1 MQMSI
6 ELIDENEALAGH
18 RTRVEAMR
26 REKERQQRIRRQV
39 KKYVPAAVGILAALI
54 LIVTGIGALIGRA
67 SDKRKLMEAGSSV
80 AKIAEAFRNVNFLE
94 IAEAGIPMAGGQGV
108 AEKEAAEPK
117 VYEAHSTSDTLQLGE
132 GDIVSEYAILIDA
145 DSGEILA
152 ERNAHVRMNP
162 ASMTK
167 ILTALVAAEQAE
179 DLDDKLTITREIT
192 DYGYIND
199 CSSAGFVIDERVSV
213 RDLLY
218 GTILPSGADAA
229 VGLAVYVSGS
239 QEDFVELM
247 NDRLKELG
255 LSKTAHFTNCVG
267 VFDENHYC
275 TAYDI
280 AMILEAAIDNEI
292 CREVMST
299 RIHTT
304 AKTLQNPEG
313 LELSNWFIRRI
324 EDKDS
329 GGKVLGG
336 KTGYV
341 AQSGNCAASF
351 ASLDNGRNLV
361 CVTAN
366 ASGKWR
372 CIEDHVKLYKQF
384 SR

>member
-1 MQMSI
+1 M
-6 ELIDENEALAGH
+6 ELIDENEVASVH

-26 REKERQQRIRRQV
+26 REKERQQRIRRYI
-39 KKYVPAAVGILAALI
+39 KKYAPVAVGILAALI
-54 LIVTGIGALIGRA
+54 LVVTGIGAFIGRA
-67 SDKRKLMEAGSSV
+67 SDKRKVEEAGGSV
-80 AKIAEAFRNVNFLE
+80 AKLAAAFRNVNFLE
-94 IAEAGIPMAGGQGV
+94 IAEAGIPMAGDLSL
-108 AEKEAAEPK
+108 AEKEEVEPK
-117 VYEAHSTSDTLQLGE
+117 VYEAHSTSDTLLLGE
-132 GDIVSEYAILIDA
+132 GDIVSEYAILIDV

-179 DLDDKLTITREIT
+179 DLDDKLTVTREIT

-239 QEDFVELM
+239 QEAFVELM
-247 NDRLKELG
+247 NERLKELG

-304 AKTLQNPEG
+304 EKTLQNPEG

-351 ASLDNGRNLV
+351 AALDNGRNLV

>member
-1 MQMSI
+1 M
-6 ELIDENEALAGH
+6 ELIDENEVASVH

-26 REKERQQRIRRQV
+26 REKERQQRIRRYI
-39 KKYVPAAVGILAALI
+39 KKYAPVAVGILAALI
-54 LIVTGIGALIGRA
+54 LVVTGIGAFIGRA
-67 SDKRKLMEAGSSV
+67 SDKRKVEEAGGSV
-80 AKIAEAFRNVNFLE
+80 AKLAAAFRNVNFLE
-94 IAEAGIPMAGGQGV
+94 IAESGIPMAGDLSL
-108 AEKEAAEPK
+108 AEKEEAEPK
-117 VYEAHSTSDTLQLGE
+117 VYEAHSTSDTLLLGE
-132 GDIVSEYAILIDA
+132 GDIVSEYAILIDV

-179 DLDDKLTITREIT
+179 DLDDKLTVTREIT

-239 QEDFVELM
+239 QEAFVELM
-247 NDRLKELG
+247 NERLKELG

-304 AKTLQNPEG
+304 EKTLQNPEG

-351 ASLDNGRNLV
+351 AALDNGRNLV

-372 CIEDHVKLYKQF
+372 CIEDHVELYKQF

>member
-1 MQMSI
+1 M
-6 ELIDENEALAGH
+6 ELIDENEAMAGH

-26 REKERQQRIRRQV
+26 REKERQQRIRRDI
-39 KKYVPAAVGILAALI
+39 KKYAPVAVGILVALI
-54 LIVTGIGALIGRA
+54 LVVTGIGALIGRA
-67 SDKRKLMEAGSSV
+67 SDKRKLMEAGDSV
-80 AKIAEAFRNVNFLE
+80 AKIAAAFCNVNFLE
-94 IAEAGIPMAGGQGV
+94 IAEARIPMAGGQNV

-117 VYEAHSTSDTLQLGE
+117 VYEAHSTSDTLQLRE
-132 GDIVSEYAILIDA
+132 GDIVSEYAILIDL

>member
-1 MQMSI
+1 M
-6 ELIDENEALAGH
+6 ELIDENEVASVH

-26 REKERQQRIRRQV
+26 REKERQQRIRRYI
-39 KKYVPAAVGILAALI
+39 KKYAPVAVGILAALI
-54 LIVTGIGALIGRA
+54 LVVTGIGAFIGRA
-67 SDKRKLMEAGSSV
+67 SDKRKVEEAGGSV
-80 AKIAEAFRNVNFLE
+80 AKLAAAFRNVNFLE
-94 IAEAGIPMAGGQGV
+94 IAESGIPMAGDLSL
-108 AEKEAAEPK
+108 AEKEEAEPK
-117 VYEAHSTSDTLQLGE
+117 VYEAHSTSDTLLLGE
-132 GDIVSEYAILIDA
+132 GDIVSEYAILIDV

-179 DLDDKLTITREIT
+179 DLDDKLTVTREIT

-239 QEDFVELM
+239 QEAFVELM
-247 NDRLKELG
+247 NERLKELG

-304 AKTLQNPEG
+304 EKTLELPEG
-313 LELSNWFIRRI
+313 RELSNWFIRRI

-351 ASLDNGRNLV
+351 AALDNGRNLV

>member
-1 MQMSI
+1 M
-6 ELIDENEALAGH
+6 ELIDENEVASVH

-26 REKERQQRIRRQV
+26 REKERQQRIRRYI
-39 KKYVPAAVGILAALI
+39 KKYAPVAVGILAALI
-54 LIVTGIGALIGRA
+54 LVVTGIGAFIGRA
-67 SDKRKLMEAGSSV
+67 SDKRKVEEAGGSV
-80 AKIAEAFRNVNFLE
+80 AKLAAAFRNVNFLE
-94 IAEAGIPMAGGQGV
+94 IAEAGIPMAGGLSL
-108 AEKEAAEPK
+108 AEKEEAEPK
-117 VYEAHSTSDTLQLGE
+117 VYEAHSTSDTLTLGE
-132 GDIVSEYAILIDA
+132 DDIVSEYAILIDV

-179 DLDDKLTITREIT
+179 DLDDKLTVTREIT

-199 CSSAGFVIDERVSV
+199 CSSAGFVIDEQVSV

-239 QEDFVELM
+239 QEAFVELM
-247 NDRLKELG
+247 NERLKELG

-304 AKTLQNPEG
+304 EKTLQNPEG

-351 ASLDNGRNLV
+351 AALDNGRNLV

>member
-1 MQMSI
+1 M
-6 ELIDENEALAGH
+6 ELIDENEVASVH

-26 REKERQQRIRRQV
+26 REKERQQRIRRYI
-39 KKYVPAAVGILAALI
+39 KKYAPVAVGILAALI
-54 LIVTGIGALIGRA
+54 LVVTGIGAFIGRA
-67 SDKRKLMEAGSSV
+67 SDKRKVEEAGGSV
-80 AKIAEAFRNVNFLE
+80 AKLAAAFRNVNFLE
-94 IAEAGIPMAGGQGV
+94 IAESGIPMAGDLSL
-108 AEKEAAEPK
+108 AEKEEAEPK
-117 VYEAHSTSDTLQLGE
+117 VYEAHSTSDTLLLGE
-132 GDIVSEYAILIDA
+132 GDIVSEYAILIDV

-179 DLDDKLTITREIT
+179 DLDDKLTVTREIT

-239 QEDFVELM
+239 QEAFVELM
-247 NDRLKELG
+247 NERLKELG

-304 AKTLQNPEG
+304 EKTLQNPEG

-351 ASLDNGRNLV
+351 AALDNGRNLV

>member
-1 MQMSI
+1 M
-6 ELIDENEALAGH
+6 ELIDENEVASVH

-26 REKERQQRIRRQV
+26 REKERQQRIRRYI
-39 KKYVPAAVGILAALI
+39 KKYAPVAVGILAALI
-54 LIVTGIGALIGRA
+54 LVVTGSGAFIGRA
-67 SDKRKLMEAGSSV
+67 SDKRKVEEAGGSV
-80 AKIAEAFRNVNFLE
+80 AKLAAAFRNVNFLE
-94 IAEAGIPMAGGQGV
+94 IAEAGIPMAGGLSL
-108 AEKEAAEPK
+108 AEKEEAEPK
-117 VYEAHSTSDTLQLGE
+117 VYEAHSTSDTLTLGE
-132 GDIVSEYAILIDA
+132 DDIVSEYAILIDV

-179 DLDDKLTITREIT
+179 DLDDKLTVTREIT

-239 QEDFVELM
+239 QEAFVELM
-247 NDRLKELG
+247 NERLKELG

-304 AKTLQNPEG
+304 EKTLQNPEG

-351 ASLDNGRNLV
+351 AALDNGRNLV

>member
-1 MQMSI
+1 M
-6 ELIDENEALAGH
+6 ELIDENEVASVH

-26 REKERQQRIRRQV
+26 REKERQQRIRRYI
-39 KKYVPAAVGILAALI
+39 KKYAPVAVGILAALI
-54 LIVTGIGALIGRA
+54 LVVTGIGAFIGRA
-67 SDKRKLMEAGSSV
+67 SDKRKVEEAGGSV
-80 AKIAEAFRNVNFLE
+80 AKLAAAFRNVNFLE
-94 IAEAGIPMAGGQGV
+94 IAESGIPMAGDLSL
-108 AEKEAAEPK
+108 AEKEEAEPK
-117 VYEAHSTSDTLQLGE
+117 VYEAHSTSDTLTLGE
-132 GDIVSEYAILIDA
+132 DDIVSEYAILIDV

-179 DLDDKLTITREIT
+179 DLDDKLTVTREIT

-199 CSSAGFVIDERVSV
+199 CSSAGFGIDERVSV

-218 GTILPSGADAA
+218 VTILPSGADAA

-239 QEDFVELM
+239 QEAFVELM
-247 NDRLKELG
+247 NERLKELG

-304 AKTLQNPEG
+304 EKTLQNPEG

-351 ASLDNGRNLV
+351 AALDNGRNLV

>member
-1 MQMSI
+1 M
-6 ELIDENEALAGH
+6 ELIDENEVASVH

-26 REKERQQRIRRQV
+26 REKERQQRIRRYI
-39 KKYVPAAVGILAALI
+39 KKYAPVAVGILAALI
-54 LIVTGIGALIGRA
+54 LVVTGIGAFIGRA
-67 SDKRKLMEAGSSV
+67 SDKRKVEEAGGSV
-80 AKIAEAFRNVNFLE
+80 AKLAAAFRNVNFLE
-94 IAEAGIPMAGGQGV
+94 IAEAGIPMAGDLSL
-108 AEKEAAEPK
+108 AEKEEAEPK
-117 VYEAHSTSDTLQLGE
+117 VYEAHSTSDTLTLGE
-132 GDIVSEYAILIDA
+132 DDIVSEYAILIDV

-179 DLDDKLTITREIT
+179 DLDDKLTVTREIT

-239 QEDFVELM
+239 QEAFVEQM
-247 NDRLKELG
+247 NERLKELG

-304 AKTLQNPEG
+304 EKTLQNPEG

-351 ASLDNGRNLV
+351 AALDNGRNLV

>member
-1 MQMSI
+1 M
-6 ELIDENEALAGH
+6 ELIDENEVASVH

-26 REKERQQRIRRQV
+26 REKERQQRIRRYI
-39 KKYVPAAVGILAALI
+39 KKYAPVAVGILAALI
-54 LIVTGIGALIGRA
+54 LVVTGIGAFIGRA
-67 SDKRKLMEAGSSV
+67 SDKRKVEEAGGSV
-80 AKIAEAFRNVNFLE
+80 AKLAAAFRNVNFLE
-94 IAEAGIPMAGGQGV
+94 IAESGIPMAGDLSL
-108 AEKEAAEPK
+108 AEKEEAEPK
-117 VYEAHSTSDTLQLGE
+117 VYEAHSTSDTLTLGE
-132 GDIVSEYAILIDA
+132 DDIVSEYAILIDV

-179 DLDDKLTITREIT
+179 DLDDKLTVTREIT

-239 QEDFVELM
+239 QEAFVELM
-247 NDRLKELG
+247 NERLKELG

-280 AMILEAAIDNEI
+280 AMILEAAIDN
-292 CREVMST
+292 
-299 RIHTT
+299 
-304 AKTLQNPEG
+304 
-313 LELSNWFIRRI
+313 
-324 EDKDS
+324 
-329 GGKVLGG
+329 
-336 KTGYV
+336 
-341 AQSGNCAASF
+341 
-351 ASLDNGRNLV
+351 
-361 CVTAN
+361 
-366 ASGKWR
+366 
-372 CIEDHVKLYKQF
+372 
-384 SR
+384 

>member
-1 MQMSI
+1 M
-6 ELIDENEALAGH
+6 ELIDENEVASVH

-26 REKERQQRIRRQV
+26 REKERQQRIRRYI
-39 KKYVPAAVGILAALI
+39 KKYAPVAVGILAALI
-54 LIVTGIGALIGRA
+54 LVVTGIGAFIGRA
-67 SDKRKLMEAGSSV
+67 SDKRRSEEAGGSV
-80 AKIAEAFRNVNFLE
+80 AKLAAAFRNVNFLE
-94 IAEAGIPMAGGQGV
+94 IAEAGIPMAGDLSL
-108 AEKEAAEPK
+108 AEKEEAEPK
-117 VYEAHSTSDTLQLGE
+117 VYEAHSTSDTLLLGE
-132 GDIVSEYAILIDA
+132 GDIVSEYAILIDV

-179 DLDDKLTITREIT
+179 DLDDKLTVTREIT

-218 GTILPSGADAA
+218 GTILPSGSDAA

-239 QEDFVELM
+239 QEAFVELM
-247 NDRLKELG
+247 NERLKELG

-304 AKTLQNPEG
+304 EKTLQNPEG

-351 ASLDNGRNLV
+351 AALDNGRNLV

>member
-1 MQMSI
+1 M
-6 ELIDENEALAGH
+6 ELIDENEVASVH

-26 REKERQQRIRRQV
+26 REKERQQRIRRYI
-39 KKYVPAAVGILAALI
+39 KKYAPVAVGILAALI
-54 LIVTGIGALIGRA
+54 LVVTGIGAFIGRA
-67 SDKRKLMEAGSSV
+67 SDKRKVEEAGGSV
-80 AKIAEAFRNVNFLE
+80 AKLAAAFRNVNFLE
-94 IAEAGIPMAGGQGV
+94 IAEAGIPMAGDLSL
-108 AEKEAAEPK
+108 AEKEEAEPK
-117 VYEAHSTSDTLQLGE
+117 VYEAHSTSDTLLLGE
-132 GDIVSEYAILIDA
+132 DDIVSEYAILIDV

-179 DLDDKLTITREIT
+179 DLDDKLTVTREIT

-239 QEDFVELM
+239 QEAFVELM
-247 NDRLKELG
+247 NERLKELG

-304 AKTLQNPEG
+304 EKTLQNPEG

-351 ASLDNGRNLV
+351 AALDNGRNLV

>member
-1 MQMSI
+1 M
-6 ELIDENEALAGH
+6 ELIDENEVASVH

-26 REKERQQRIRRQV
+26 REKERQQRIRRYI
-39 KKYVPAAVGILAALI
+39 KKYAPVAVGILAALI
-54 LIVTGIGALIGRA
+54 LVVTGIGAFIGRA
-67 SDKRKLMEAGSSV
+67 SDKRRSEEAGGSV
-80 AKIAEAFRNVNFLE
+80 AKLAAAFRNVNFLE
-94 IAEAGIPMAGGQGV
+94 IAEAGIPMAGDLSL
-108 AEKEAAEPK
+108 AEKEEAEPK
-117 VYEAHSTSDTLQLGE
+117 VYEAHSTSDTLLLGE
-132 GDIVSEYAILIDA
+132 GDIVSEYAILIDV

-179 DLDDKLTITREIT
+179 DLDDKLIVTREIT

-239 QEDFVELM
+239 QEAFVELM
-247 NDRLKELG
+247 NERLKELG

-304 AKTLQNPEG
+304 EKTLQNPEG

-351 ASLDNGRNLV
+351 AALDNGRNLV

>member
-1 MQMSI
+1 M
-6 ELIDENEALAGH
+6 ELIDENEVASVH

-26 REKERQQRIRRQV
+26 REKERQQRIRRYI
-39 KKYVPAAVGILAALI
+39 KKYAPVAVGILAALI
-54 LIVTGIGALIGRA
+54 LVVTGIGAFIGRA
-67 SDKRKLMEAGSSV
+67 SDKRKVEEAGGSV
-80 AKIAEAFRNVNFLE
+80 AKLAAAFRNVNFLE
-94 IAEAGIPMAGGQGV
+94 IAEAGIPMAGGLSL
-108 AEKEAAEPK
+108 AEKEEAEPK
-117 VYEAHSTSDTLQLGE
+117 VYEAHSTSDTLTLGE
-132 GDIVSEYAILIDA
+132 DDIVSEYAILIDV

-179 DLDDKLTITREIT
+179 DLDDKLTVTREIT

-239 QEDFVELM
+239 QEAFVELM
-247 NDRLKELG
+247 NERLKELG

-304 AKTLQNPEG
+304 EKTLQNPEG

-351 ASLDNGRNLV
+351 AALDNGRNLV

>member
-1 MQMSI
+1 M
-6 ELIDENEALAGH
+6 ELIDENEVASVH

-26 REKERQQRIRRQV
+26 REKERQQRIRRYI
-39 KKYVPAAVGILAALI
+39 KKYAPVAVGILAALI
-54 LIVTGIGALIGRA
+54 LVVTGIGAFIGRA
-67 SDKRKLMEAGSSV
+67 SDKRKVEEAGGSV
-80 AKIAEAFRNVNFLE
+80 ATLAAAFRNVNFLE
-94 IAEAGIPMAGGQGV
+94 IAEAGIPMAGGLSL
-108 AEKEAAEPK
+108 AEKEEAEPK
-117 VYEAHSTSDTLQLGE
+117 VYEAHSTSDTLTLGE
-132 GDIVSEYAILIDA
+132 DDIVSEYAILIDV

-179 DLDDKLTITREIT
+179 DLDDKLTVTREIT

-199 CSSAGFVIDERVSV
+199 CSSAGFVIDEQVSV

-239 QEDFVELM
+239 QEAFVELM
-247 NDRLKELG
+247 NERLKELG

-304 AKTLQNPEG
+304 EKTLQNPEG

-351 ASLDNGRNLV
+351 AALDNGRNLV

>member
-1 MQMSI
+1 M
-6 ELIDENEALAGH
+6 ELIDENEVASVH

-26 REKERQQRIRRQV
+26 REKERQQRIRRYI
-39 KKYVPAAVGILAALI
+39 KKYAPVAVGILAALI
-54 LIVTGIGALIGRA
+54 LVVTGIGAFFGRG
-67 SDKRKLMEAGSSV
+67 SGKRGAEGAGGRGGSV
-80 AKIAEAFRNVNFLE
+80 AKLAAAFRNVNFLE
-94 IAEAGIPMAGGQGV
+94 IAEAGIPMAGDLSL
-108 AEKEAAEPK
+108 AEKEEAEPK
-117 VYEAHSTSDTLQLGE
+117 VYEAHSTSDTLLLGE
-132 GDIVSEYAILIDA
+132 GDIVSEYAILIDV

-179 DLDDKLTITREIT
+179 DLDDKLTVTREIT

-239 QEDFVELM
+239 QEAFVELM
-247 NDRLKELG
+247 NERLKELG

-304 AKTLQNPEG
+304 EKTLQNPEG

-351 ASLDNGRNLV
+351 AALDNGRNLV

>member
-1 MQMSI
+1 M
-6 ELIDENEALAGH
+6 IDL
-18 RTRVEAMR
+18 
-26 REKERQQRIRRQV
+26 
-39 KKYVPAAVGILAALI
+39 
-54 LIVTGIGALIGRA
+54 
-67 SDKRKLMEAGSSV
+67 
-80 AKIAEAFRNVNFLE
+80 
-94 IAEAGIPMAGGQGV
+94 
-108 AEKEAAEPK
+108 
-117 VYEAHSTSDTLQLGE
+117 
-132 GDIVSEYAILIDA
+132 

-152 ERNAHVRMNP
+152 ERNAHVKMNP

-167 ILTALVAAEQAE
+167 ILTALVAAEQVE
-179 DLDDKLTITREIT
+179 DLEDKLTITREIT

-239 QEDFVELM
+239 QEAFVELM
-247 NDRLKELG
+247 NEKIKELG
-255 LSKTAHFTNCVG
+255 LSETAHFTNCVG

-280 AMILEAAIDNEI
+280 AMMLEAAIDNEI

-299 RIHTT
+299 RIYTT
-304 AKTLQNPEG
+304 AKTPQNPEG

-351 ASLDNGRNLV
+351 ATLDNGRNLV

-372 CIEDHVKLYKQF
+372 CIEDHVKLYSQF
-384 SR
+384 SG

>member
-1 MQMSI
+1 M
-6 ELIDENEALAGH
+6 ELIDENEVASVH

-26 REKERQQRIRRQV
+26 REKERQQRIRRYI
-39 KKYVPAAVGILAALI
+39 KKYAPVAVGILAALI
-54 LIVTGIGALIGRA
+54 LVVTGIGAFIGRA
-67 SDKRKLMEAGSSV
+67 SDKRKVEEAGGSV
-80 AKIAEAFRNVNFLE
+80 AKLAAAFRNVNFLE
-94 IAEAGIPMAGGQGV
+94 IAESGIPMAGDLSL
-108 AEKEAAEPK
+108 AEKEEAEPK
-117 VYEAHSTSDTLQLGE
+117 VYEAHSTSDTLTLGE
-132 GDIVSEYAILIDA
+132 DDIVSEYAILIDV

-179 DLDDKLTITREIT
+179 DLDDKLTVTREIT

-239 QEDFVELM
+239 QEAFVELM
-247 NDRLKELG
+247 NERLKELG

-304 AKTLQNPEG
+304 GKTLQNPEG

-351 ASLDNGRNLV
+351 AALDNGRNLV

>member
-1 MQMSI
+1 M
-6 ELIDENEALAGH
+6 ELIDENEVASVH

-26 REKERQQRIRRQV
+26 REKERQQRIRRYI
-39 KKYVPAAVGILAALI
+39 KKYAPVAVGILAALI
-54 LIVTGIGALIGRA
+54 LVVTGIGAFIGRA
-67 SDKRKLMEAGSSV
+67 SDKRRSEEAGGSV
-80 AKIAEAFRNVNFLE
+80 AKLAAAFRNVNFLE
-94 IAEAGIPMAGGQGV
+94 NAEAGIPMAGDLSL
-108 AEKEAAEPK
+108 AEKEEAEPK
-117 VYEAHSTSDTLQLGE
+117 VYEAHSTSDTLLLGE
-132 GDIVSEYAILIDA
+132 GDIVSEYAILIDV

-179 DLDDKLTITREIT
+179 DLDDKLTVTREIT

-239 QEDFVELM
+239 QEAFVELM
-247 NDRLKELG
+247 NERLKELG

-304 AKTLQNPEG
+304 EKTLQNPEG

-351 ASLDNGRNLV
+351 AALDNGRNLV

>member
-1 MQMSI
+1 M
-6 ELIDENEALAGH
+6 ELIDENEVASVH

-26 REKERQQRIRRQV
+26 REKERQQRIRRYI
-39 KKYVPAAVGILAALI
+39 KKYAPVAVGILAALI
-54 LIVTGIGALIGRA
+54 LVVTGIGAFIGRA
-67 SDKRKLMEAGSSV
+67 SDKRRSEEAGGSV
-80 AKIAEAFRNVNFLE
+80 AKLAAAFRNVNFLE
-94 IAEAGIPMAGGQGV
+94 IAEAGIPMAGDLSL
-108 AEKEAAEPK
+108 AEKEEAEPK
-117 VYEAHSTSDTLQLGE
+117 VYEAHSTSDTLLLGE
-132 GDIVSEYAILIDA
+132 GDIVSEYAILIDV

-179 DLDDKLTITREIT
+179 DLDDKLTVTREIT

-239 QEDFVELM
+239 QEAFVELM
-247 NDRLKELG
+247 NERLKELG

-304 AKTLQNPEG
+304 EKTLQNPEG

-351 ASLDNGRNLV
+351 AALDNGRNLV

>member
-1 MQMSI
+1 M
-6 ELIDENEALAGH
+6 ELIDENEVASVH

-26 REKERQQRIRRQV
+26 REKERQQRIRRYI
-39 KKYVPAAVGILAALI
+39 KKYAPVAVGILAALI
-54 LIVTGIGALIGRA
+54 LVVTGIGAFIGRA
-67 SDKRKLMEAGSSV
+67 SDKRKVEEAGGSV
-80 AKIAEAFRNVNFLE
+80 AKLAAAFRNVNFLE
-94 IAEAGIPMAGGQGV
+94 IAESGIPMAGDLSL
-108 AEKEAAEPK
+108 AEKEEAEPK
-117 VYEAHSTSDTLQLGE
+117 VYEAHSTSDTLTLGE
-132 GDIVSEYAILIDA
+132 DDIVSEYAILIDV

-179 DLDDKLTITREIT
+179 DLDDKLTVTREIT

-239 QEDFVELM
+239 QEAFVELM
-247 NDRLKELG
+247 NERLKELG

-304 AKTLQNPEG
+304 EKTLQNPEG

-351 ASLDNGRNLV
+351 AALDNGRNLV

>member
-1 MQMSI
+1 MQEKERERRGNAAS
-6 ELIDENEALAGH
+6 GH
-18 RTRVEAMR
+18 RSRVEAMR
-26 REKERQQRIRRQV
+26 REKARQQMIRRYI
-39 KKYVPAAVGILAALI
+39 KKYTPVAAGILAVFI
-54 LIVTGIGALIGRA
+54 LAVAGISSFVGKTL
-67 SDKRKLMEAGSSV
+67 DKRKLEEAGDSV
-80 AKIAEAFRNVNFLE
+80 AKAAAAFQSINFSQ
-94 IAEAGIPMAGGQGV
+94 IAEAGIPMAGGLGK
-108 AEKEAAEPK
+108 KEGEGAEPK
-117 VYEAHSTSDTLQLGE
+117 VYAAHSTSDTLKLGE
-132 GDIVSEYAILIDA
+132 GDIVSEYAILIDL

-152 ERNAHVRMNP
+152 ERNARVRMNP

-179 DLDDKLTITREIT
+179 DLEDKLTITREIT

-199 CSSAGFVIDERVSV
+199 CSSAGFAIDERVSV

-229 VGLAVYVSGS
+229 VGLAVHVSGS
-239 QEDFVELM
+239 QEDFVGLM
-247 NDRLKELG
+247 NEKLKELG
-255 LSKTAHFTNCVG
+255 LSETAHFTNCVG
-267 VFDENHYC
+267 VYDENHYC

-299 RIHTT
+299 RIYTT
-304 AKTLQNPEG
+304 AETEQNPEG

-329 GGKVLGG
+329 GGTVLGG

-351 ASLDNGRNLV
+351 AALDNGRNLV

>member
-1 MQMSI
+1 M
-6 ELIDENEALAGH
+6 ELIDENEVASVH

-26 REKERQQRIRRQV
+26 REKERQQRIRRYI
-39 KKYVPAAVGILAALI
+39 KKYAPVAVGILAALI
-54 LIVTGIGALIGRA
+54 LVVTGIGAFIGRA
-67 SDKRKLMEAGSSV
+67 SDKRRSEEAGGSV
-80 AKIAEAFRNVNFLE
+80 AKLAAAFRNVNFLE
-94 IAEAGIPMAGGQGV
+94 IAEAGIPMAGDLSL
-108 AEKEAAEPK
+108 AEKEKAEPK
-117 VYEAHSTSDTLQLGE
+117 VYEAHSTSDTLLLGE
-132 GDIVSEYAILIDA
+132 GDIVSEYAILIDV

-179 DLDDKLTITREIT
+179 DLDDKLTVTREIT

-239 QEDFVELM
+239 QEAFVELM
-247 NDRLKELG
+247 NERLKELG

-304 AKTLQNPEG
+304 EKTLQNPEG

-351 ASLDNGRNLV
+351 AALDNGRNLV

>member
-1 MQMSI
+1 M

-39 KKYVPAAVGILAALI
+39 KKYAPVAVGILAALI

-67 SDKRKLMEAGSSV
+67 SDKRKLMEAGGSV
-80 AKIAEAFRNVNFLE
+80 AKIAEAFCNVNFLE
-94 IAEAGIPMAGGQGV
+94 IAEVGIPMAGGQGV

-132 GDIVSEYAILIDA
+132 GDVVSEYAILIDL

-167 ILTALVAAEQAE
+167 ILTALVAAEQTE

>member
-1 MQMSI
+1 M

-26 REKERQQRIRRQV
+26 REKERQQRIRRDI
-39 KKYVPAAVGILAALI
+39 KKYAPVAVGILAALI
-54 LIVTGIGALIGRA
+54 LVVTGIGALIGRA
-67 SDKRKLMEAGSSV
+67 SDKRKLMEAGDSV
-80 AKIAEAFRNVNFLE
+80 AKIAAAFCNVNFLE

-132 GDIVSEYAILIDA
+132 GDIVSEYAILIDL

-384 SR
+384 SG

>member
-1 MQMSI
+1 M
-6 ELIDENEALAGH
+6 ELIDENEVASVH

-26 REKERQQRIRRQV
+26 REKERQQRIRRYI
-39 KKYVPAAVGILAALI
+39 KKYAPVAIGILAALI
-54 LIVTGIGALIGRA
+54 LVVTGIGAFIGRA
-67 SDKRKLMEAGSSV
+67 SDKRRSEEAGGSV
-80 AKIAEAFRNVNFLE
+80 AKLAAAFRNVNFLE
-94 IAEAGIPMAGGQGV
+94 IAEAGIPMAGDLSL
-108 AEKEAAEPK
+108 AEKEEAEPK
-117 VYEAHSTSDTLQLGE
+117 VYEAHSTSDTLLLGE
-132 GDIVSEYAILIDA
+132 GDIVSEYAILIDV

-179 DLDDKLTITREIT
+179 DLDDKLTVTREIT

-239 QEDFVELM
+239 QEAFVELM
-247 NDRLKELG
+247 NERLKELG

-304 AKTLQNPEG
+304 EKTLQNPEG

-351 ASLDNGRNLV
+351 AALDNGRNLV

>member
-1 MQMSI
+1 M
-6 ELIDENEALAGH
+6 ELIDENEAMAGH

-26 REKERQQRIRRQV
+26 REKERQQRIRRDI
-39 KKYVPAAVGILAALI
+39 KKYAPVAVGILVALI
-54 LIVTGIGALIGRA
+54 LVVTGIGALIGRA
-67 SDKRKLMEAGSSV
+67 SDKRKLMEAGDSV
-80 AKIAEAFRNVNFLE
+80 AKIAAAFCNVNFLE
-94 IAEAGIPMAGGQGV
+94 IAEARIPMAGGQNV

-132 GDIVSEYAILIDA
+132 GDIVSEYAILIDL

-199 CSSAGFVIDERVSV
+199 CSSAGFVIDEPVSV

-247 NDRLKELG
+247 NDKLKELG

>member
-1 MQMSI
+1 M

-26 REKERQQRIRRQV
+26 REKERQQRIRRDI
-39 KKYVPAAVGILAALI
+39 KKYAPVAVGILAALI
-54 LIVTGIGALIGRA
+54 LVVTGIGALIGRA
-67 SDKRKLMEAGSSV
+67 SDKRKLMEAGDSV
-80 AKIAEAFRNVNFLE
+80 AKIAAAFCNVNFLE

-132 GDIVSEYAILIDA
+132 GDIVSEYAILIDL

>member
-1 MQMSI
+1 M
-6 ELIDENEALAGH
+6 ELIDENEVASVH

-26 REKERQQRIRRQV
+26 REKERQQRIRRYI
-39 KKYVPAAVGILAALI
+39 KKYAPVAVGILAALI
-54 LIVTGIGALIGRA
+54 LVVTGIGAFIGRA
-67 SDKRKLMEAGSSV
+67 SDKRRSEEAGGSV
-80 AKIAEAFRNVNFLE
+80 AKLAAAFRNVNFLE
-94 IAEAGIPMAGGQGV
+94 IAEAGIPMAGDLSL
-108 AEKEAAEPK
+108 AEKEEAEPK
-117 VYEAHSTSDTLQLGE
+117 VYEAHSTSDTLTLGE
-132 GDIVSEYAILIDA
+132 DDIVSEYAILIDV

-179 DLDDKLTITREIT
+179 DLDDKLTVTREIT

-239 QEDFVELM
+239 QEAFVELM
-247 NDRLKELG
+247 NERLKELG

-304 AKTLQNPEG
+304 EKTLQNPEG

-351 ASLDNGRNLV
+351 AALDNGRNLV

>member
-1 MQMSI
+1 M
-6 ELIDENEALAGH
+6 ELIDENEVASVH

-26 REKERQQRIRRQV
+26 REKERQQRIRRYI
-39 KKYVPAAVGILAALI
+39 KKYAPVAVGILAALI
-54 LIVTGIGALIGRA
+54 LVVTGIGAFIGRA
-67 SDKRKLMEAGSSV
+67 SDKRKVEEAGGSV
-80 AKIAEAFRNVNFLE
+80 AKLAAAFRNVNFLE
-94 IAEAGIPMAGGQGV
+94 IAEAGIPMAGDLSL
-108 AEKEAAEPK
+108 AEKEEAEPK
-117 VYEAHSTSDTLQLGE
+117 VYEAHSTSDTLTLGE
-132 GDIVSEYAILIDA
+132 DDIVSEYAILIDV

-179 DLDDKLTITREIT
+179 DLDDKLTVTREIT

-239 QEDFVELM
+239 QEAFVELM
-247 NDRLKELG
+247 NERLKELG

-304 AKTLQNPEG
+304 EKTLQNPEG

-351 ASLDNGRNLV
+351 AALDNGRNLV

-372 CIEDHVKLYKQF
+372 CMEDHVKLYKQF

>member
-1 MQMSI
+1 M
-6 ELIDENEALAGH
+6 ELIDENEVASVH

-26 REKERQQRIRRQV
+26 REKERQQRIRRYI
-39 KKYVPAAVGILAALI
+39 KKYAPVAVGILAALI
-54 LIVTGIGALIGRA
+54 LVVTGIGAFIGRD
-67 SDKRKLMEAGSSV
+67 SDKRKVEEAGGSV
-80 AKIAEAFRNVNFLE
+80 AKLAAAFRNVNFLE
-94 IAEAGIPMAGGQGV
+94 IAEAGIPMAGDLSL
-108 AEKEAAEPK
+108 AEKEEAEPK
-117 VYEAHSTSDTLQLGE
+117 VYEAHSTSDTLLLGE
-132 GDIVSEYAILIDA
+132 DDIVSEYAILIDV

-179 DLDDKLTITREIT
+179 DLDDKLTVTREIT

-239 QEDFVELM
+239 QEAFVELM
-247 NDRLKELG
+247 NERLKELG

-280 AMILEAAIDNEI
+280 GMILEAAIDNEI

-304 AKTLQNPEG
+304 EKTLQNPEG

-351 ASLDNGRNLV
+351 AALDNGRNLV

>member
-1 MQMSI
+1 M
-6 ELIDENEALAGH
+6 ELIDENEVASVH

-26 REKERQQRIRRQV
+26 REKERQQRIRRYI
-39 KKYVPAAVGILAALI
+39 KKYAPVAVGILAALI
-54 LIVTGIGALIGRA
+54 LVVTGIGAFIGRA
-67 SDKRKLMEAGSSV
+67 SDKRRSEEAGGSV
-80 AKIAEAFRNVNFLE
+80 AKLAAAFRNVNFLE
-94 IAEAGIPMAGGQGV
+94 IAEAGIPMAGDLSL
-108 AEKEAAEPK
+108 AEKEEVEPK
-117 VYEAHSTSDTLQLGE
+117 VYEAHSTSDTLLLGE
-132 GDIVSEYAILIDA
+132 GDIVSEYAILIDV

-179 DLDDKLTITREIT
+179 DLDDKLTVTREIT

-239 QEDFVELM
+239 QEAFVELM
-247 NDRLKELG
+247 NERLKELG

-304 AKTLQNPEG
+304 EKTLQNPEG

-351 ASLDNGRNLV
+351 AALDNGRNLV

>member
-1 MQMSI
+1 M
-6 ELIDENEALAGH
+6 ELIDENEVASVH

-26 REKERQQRIRRQV
+26 REKERQQRIRRYI
-39 KKYVPAAVGILAALI
+39 KKYAPVAVGILAALI
-54 LIVTGIGALIGRA
+54 LVVTGIGAFIGRD
-67 SDKRKLMEAGSSV
+67 SDKRKVEEAGGSV
-80 AKIAEAFRNVNFLE
+80 AKLAAAFRNVNFLE
-94 IAEAGIPMAGGQGV
+94 IAEAGIPMAGDLSL
-108 AEKEAAEPK
+108 AEKEEAEPK
-117 VYEAHSTSDTLQLGE
+117 VYEAHSTSDTLLLGE
-132 GDIVSEYAILIDA
+132 GDIVSEYAILIDV

-179 DLDDKLTITREIT
+179 DLDDKLTVTREIT

-239 QEDFVELM
+239 QEAFVELM
-247 NDRLKELG
+247 NERLKELG

-304 AKTLQNPEG
+304 EKTLQNPEG
-313 LELSNWFIRRI
+313 LELSNWFIQR
-324 EDKDS
+324 
-329 GGKVLGG
+329 KV
-336 KTGYV
+336 
-341 AQSGNCAASF
+341 A
-351 ASLDNGRNLV
+351 
-361 CVTAN
+361 
-366 ASGKWR
+366 
-372 CIEDHVKLYKQF
+372 LYRGSCKAL
-384 SR
+384 

>member
-1 MQMSI
+1 M
-6 ELIDENEALAGH
+6 ELIDENEVASVH

-26 REKERQQRIRRQV
+26 REKERQQRIRRYI
-39 KKYVPAAVGILAALI
+39 KKYAPVAVGILAALI
-54 LIVTGIGALIGRA
+54 LVVTGIGAFIGRA
-67 SDKRKLMEAGSSV
+67 SDKRKVEEAGGSV
-80 AKIAEAFRNVNFLE
+80 AKLAAAFRNVNFLE
-94 IAEAGIPMAGGQGV
+94 IAEAGIPMAGDLSL
-108 AEKEAAEPK
+108 AEKEEAEPK
-117 VYEAHSTSDTLQLGE
+117 VYETHSTSDTLTLGE
-132 GDIVSEYAILIDA
+132 DDIVSEYAILIDV

-179 DLDDKLTITREIT
+179 DLDDKLTVTREIT

-239 QEDFVELM
+239 QEAFVELM
-247 NDRLKELG
+247 NERLKELG

-304 AKTLQNPEG
+304 EKTLQNPEG

-351 ASLDNGRNLV
+351 AALDNGRNLV

>member
-1 MQMSI
+1 MNIQ
-6 ELIDENEALAGH
+6 LNDEDEIAAGH
-18 RTRVEAMR
+18 RARVAAMR
-26 REKERQQRIRRQV
+26 REKERQQMVRRYI
-39 KKYVPAAVGILAALI
+39 KKYAPIAAGFLAVFILL
-54 LIVTGIGALIGRA
+54 VTGISVFLGKV
-67 SDKRKLMEAGSSV
+67 SDNRKLKEAGDSV
-80 AKIAEAFRNVNFLE
+80 ERAAAAFRSIDFSQIGE
-94 IAEAGIPMAGGQGV
+94 SGIPMAGNLALEEENSEQH
-108 AEKEAAEPK
+108 K
-117 VYEAHSTSDTLQLGE
+117 VYSAESTADTLQLGE
-132 GDIVSEYAILIDA
+132 GDIVSEYAVLIDL

-152 ERNAHVRMNP
+152 ERNAHVKMNP

-167 ILTALVAAEQAE
+167 ILTALVAAEQVE
-179 DLDDKLTITREIT
+179 DLEDKLTITREIT

-239 QEDFVELM
+239 QEAFVELM
-247 NDRLKELG
+247 NEKIKELG
-255 LSKTAHFTNCVG
+255 LSETAHFTNCVG

-280 AMILEAAIDNEI
+280 AMMLEAAIDNEI

-299 RIHTT
+299 RIYTT
-304 AKTLQNPEG
+304 AKTPQNPEG

-351 ASLDNGRNLV
+351 ATLDNGRNLV

-372 CIEDHVKLYKQF
+372 CIEDHVKLYSQF
-384 SR
+384 SG

>member
-1 MQMSI
+1 M
-6 ELIDENEALAGH
+6 ELIDENEVASVH

-26 REKERQQRIRRQV
+26 REKERQQRIRRYI
-39 KKYVPAAVGILAALI
+39 KKYAPVAVGILAALI
-54 LIVTGIGALIGRA
+54 LVVTGIGAFIGRA
-67 SDKRKLMEAGSSV
+67 SDKRKVEEAGGSV
-80 AKIAEAFRNVNFLE
+80 AKLAAAFRNVNFLE
-94 IAEAGIPMAGGQGV
+94 IAEAGIPMAGDLSL
-108 AEKEAAEPK
+108 AEKEEAEPK
-117 VYEAHSTSDTLQLGE
+117 VYEAHSTSDTLTLGE
-132 GDIVSEYAILIDA
+132 DDIVSEYAILIDV

-179 DLDDKLTITREIT
+179 DLDDKLTVTREIT

-239 QEDFVELM
+239 QEAFVELM
-247 NDRLKELG
+247 NERLKELG

-304 AKTLQNPEG
+304 EKTLQNPEG

-351 ASLDNGRNLV
+351 AALDNGRNLV

>member
-1 MQMSI
+1 M
-6 ELIDENEALAGH
+6 ELIDENEVASVH

-26 REKERQQRIRRQV
+26 REKERQQRIRRYI
-39 KKYVPAAVGILAALI
+39 KKYAPVAVGILAALI
-54 LIVTGIGALIGRA
+54 LVVTGIGAFIGRA
-67 SDKRKLMEAGSSV
+67 SDKRKVEEAGGSV
-80 AKIAEAFRNVNFLE
+80 AKLAAAFRNVNFLE
-94 IAEAGIPMAGGQGV
+94 IAESGIPMAGDLSL
-108 AEKEAAEPK
+108 AEKEEAEPK
-117 VYEAHSTSDTLQLGE
+117 VYEAHSTSDTLLLGE
-132 GDIVSEYAILIDA
+132 DDIVSEYAILIDV

-179 DLDDKLTITREIT
+179 DLDDKLTVTREIT

-239 QEDFVELM
+239 QEAFVELM
-247 NDRLKELG
+247 NERLKELG

-304 AKTLQNPEG
+304 EKTLQNPEG

-351 ASLDNGRNLV
+351 AALDNGRNLV

>member
-1 MQMSI
+1 M
-6 ELIDENEALAGH
+6 ELIDENEVASVH

-26 REKERQQRIRRQV
+26 REKERQQRIRRYI
-39 KKYVPAAVGILAALI
+39 KKYAPVAVGILAALI
-54 LIVTGIGALIGRA
+54 LVVTGIGAFIGRA
-67 SDKRKLMEAGSSV
+67 SDKRKVEEAGGSV
-80 AKIAEAFRNVNFLE
+80 AKLAAAFRNVNFLE
-94 IAEAGIPMAGGQGV
+94 IAEAGIPMAGDLSL
-108 AEKEAAEPK
+108 AEKEEAEPK
-117 VYEAHSTSDTLQLGE
+117 VYEAHSTSDTLTLGE
-132 GDIVSEYAILIDA
+132 DDIVSEYAILIDV

-179 DLDDKLTITREIT
+179 DLDDKLTVTREIT

-239 QEDFVELM
+239 QEAFVELM
-247 NDRLKELG
+247 NERLKELG

-267 VFDENHYC
+267 VFDKNHYC

-304 AKTLQNPEG
+304 EKTLQNPEG

-351 ASLDNGRNLV
+351 AALDNGRNLV